1 MKGEDEPAKEK
12 NRGSTE
18 DELVYTLGR
27 NRSMKKNRRKGGL
40 GGSSTSKLLRVN
52 FDMFEYH

>member
-27 NRSMKKNRRKGGL
+27 NRSMKKSRRKGGL
-40 GGSSTSKLLRVN
+40 GGSSTSKLLLPS
-52 FDMFEYH
+52 